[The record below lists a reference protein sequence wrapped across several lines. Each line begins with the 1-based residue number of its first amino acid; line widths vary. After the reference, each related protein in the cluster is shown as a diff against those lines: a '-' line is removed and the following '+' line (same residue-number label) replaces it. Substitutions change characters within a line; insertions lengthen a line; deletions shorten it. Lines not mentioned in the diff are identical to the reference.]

1 MSAGEY
7 CNREV
12 IVVERSEPVREAVR
26 LMREHH
32 VGSVVVVEKRGD
44 QATPI
49 GILTDR
55 DIVIEVL
62 AEDVDPAEV
71 NIGDIMTAEPV
82 AVQQSTTLLES
93 LEVMRQRGVRRL
105 LVVDD
110 KGYLLGVLAVDDI
123 LELLGEQIG
132 AVVALIGAERNHE
145 RQRRS

>member
-132 AVVALIGAERNHE
+132 AVVALIGAEQNHE

>member
-110 KGYLLGVLAVDDI
+110 KGNLLGVLAVDDI

-132 AVVALIGAERNHE
+132 AVVALIGAEQNHE

>member
-12 IVVERSEPVREAVR
+12 VVVERSEAVREAVR

-62 AEDVDPAEV
+62 AEDVDPAGV

-82 AVQQSTTLLES
+82 TVQQSATLLES
-93 LEVMRQRGVRRL
+93 LEVMRQHGVRRL

-110 KGYLLGVLAVDDI
+110 KDHLLGVLAVDDI

-132 AVVALIGAERNHE
+132 AVVALIGAEQNHE

>member
-1 MSAGEY
+1 MSAGQY

-12 IVVERSEPVREAVR
+12 VVVERAESVREAVR
-26 LMREHH
+26 LMREQH

-44 QATPI
+44 QATPV

-62 AEDVDPAEV
+62 AEDVDLAGV

-82 AVQQSTTLLES
+82 TVQQSATLLES
-93 LEVMRQRGVRRL
+93 LEVMRKHGVRRL
-105 LVVDD
+105 LVVDA
-110 KGYLLGVLAVDDI
+110 KGHLLGVLAVDDV

-132 AVVALIGAERNHE
+132 AVVALIGAEQNRE

>member
-1 MSAGEY
+1 MSVGEY

-12 IVVERSEPVREAVR
+12 VVVERSESVREAVH
-26 LMREHH
+26 LMRQHH

-55 DIVIEVL
+55 DIIIEVL
-62 AEDVDPAEV
+62 AEDVDLAEV

-82 AVQQSTTLLES
+82 TVQESATLLEA
-93 LEVMRQRGVRRL
+93 LEVMREHGVRRI
-105 LVVDD
+105 LVVND
-110 KGYLLGVLAVDDI
+110 KGHLLGVLAVDDI

-132 AVVALIGAERNHE
+132 AVVALVSAEQDRE